1 MKFKLPKLHLLVTSD
16 KKVSD
21 DNARKYIH
29 VVGGHAIVNN
39 EIIVAVNLRN
49 YVKIECSIT
58 DEFELNRLSG
68 ILDWMEGKSFTKDF
82 WQELVKEN
90 FVNLNGNNNI
100 EIENVNYNK
109 ILVYEEV
116 VSDNV
121 IPFEVIRDNI
131 DRPGSPVQRIAYD
144 GKVLSLLT
152 KTFGSEL
159 TNDSIIFEYTGQENA
174 SKFTLTRRDYIFG
187 LLPTNY
193 NSSSELTAF
202 LPNATL
208 KEIIEEDLNK

>member
-29 VVGGHAIVNN
+29 VVGSHAIVNN

-58 DEFELNRLSG
+58 DEFELDRLTG

-90 FVNLNGNNNI
+90 FVNLNGQNNI

-116 VSDNV
+116 LSDNV
-121 IPFEVIRDNI
+121 IPFEVIKDNI
-131 DRPGSPVQRIAYD
+131 DRTGSPVQRIAYD
-144 GKVLSLLT
+144 GKIMSLLT

-193 NSSSELTAF
+193 NSASELTAF
-202 LPNATL
+202 LNNGVL
-208 KEIIEEDLNK
+208 KEIIEENLKG

>member
-58 DEFELNRLSG
+58 DEFELDRLTG

-90 FVNLNGNNNI
+90 FVNLNSQNNI

-116 VSDNV
+116 LSDNV
-121 IPFEVIRDNI
+121 IPFEVIKDNI

-144 GKVLSLLT
+144 GKIMSLLT

-193 NSSSELTAF
+193 NSASELTAF
-202 LPNATL
+202 LNNGVL
-208 KEIIEEDLNK
+208 KEIIEENLKG